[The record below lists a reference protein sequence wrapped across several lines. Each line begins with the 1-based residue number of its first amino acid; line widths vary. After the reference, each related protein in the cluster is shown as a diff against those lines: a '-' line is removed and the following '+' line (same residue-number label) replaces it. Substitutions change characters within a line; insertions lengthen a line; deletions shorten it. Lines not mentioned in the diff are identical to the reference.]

1 MPGSDPEV
9 FVMNLPTI
17 LVLVIVVVC
26 FVAALVFICK
36 NGGFGGECTGDCSS
50 CAARCETAKQQQN
63 ADKH

>member
-1 MPGSDPEV
+1 
-9 FVMNLPTI
+9 MNLPTI

-50 CAARCETAKQQQN
+50 CSARCEAAKQQQN

>member
-1 MPGSDPEV
+1 
-9 FVMNLPTI
+9 MNLPTI

-50 CAARCETAKQQQN
+50 CAAAPSVSSASPLTSCQPR
-63 ADKH
+63 